1 MSTVP
6 QRKTAHFNGPEYDP
20 KYDLVRLTGQIR
32 RVYDLMQDGHWRTL
46 DEIHNSTND
55 PHASISAQLRHLR
68 KPRFGS
74 HIVERRARGDR
85 ARGLYEYRLLIPV
98 GQQVEMF

>member
-1 MSTVP
+1 MIP
-6 QRKTAHFNGPEYDP
+6 QNQTAHFNGPEYDP
-20 KYDLVRLTGQIR
+20 SHDLVRLTGQIK
-32 RVYDLMQDGHWRTL
+32 RVYDLMQDGTWRTL
-46 DEIHNSTND
+46 DEIHRRTND

-85 ARGLYEYRLLIPV
+85 SQGLYEYRLVIPK
-98 GQQVEMF
+98 GNQMELL